1 MWWTFNNKLLN
12 FTLKA
17 TNYQIILSTKC
28 DKARADEIYIHKKN
42 IGTIDYTGRETLRIK
57 DKGQW
62 FHFTTRKG
70 LREGGLKSSV

>member
-28 DKARADEIYIHKKN
+28 DKARADEIDIHKK
-42 IGTIDYTGRETLRIK
+42 I
-57 DKGQW
+57 
-62 FHFTTRKG
+62 
-70 LREGGLKSSV
+70 

>member
-42 IGTIDYTGRETLRIK
+42 IGTIDYTGRETLRMWGCRI
-57 DKGQW
+57 
-62 FHFTTRKG
+62 
-70 LREGGLKSSV
+70 V